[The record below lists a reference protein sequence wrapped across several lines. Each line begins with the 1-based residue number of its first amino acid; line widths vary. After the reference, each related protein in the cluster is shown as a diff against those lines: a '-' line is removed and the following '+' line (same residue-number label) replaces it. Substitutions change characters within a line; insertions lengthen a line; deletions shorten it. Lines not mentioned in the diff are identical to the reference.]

1 MACVPSKRGC
11 YNSFIDVD
19 VPSARTIF
27 SRVGAIDAS
36 SLQHSGDDVISPFG
50 MSKLDTLA
58 QMDKLNKDYLDKESN
73 ND

>member
-27 SRVGAIDAS
+27 SRVGAIDAF
-36 SLQHSGDDVISPFG
+36 SLQYSGDDCISPFG
-50 MSKLDTLA
+50 SSKLETLA
-58 QMDKLNKDYLDKESN
+58 QMDKLNKDYLEKESN